1 MRKIIYL
8 IILWAVA
15 MMNTAIAQDSIF
27 PKGEKAPNV
36 HHTGD
41 VWLTHVSDADET
53 FDYNVAHA
61 FFAPGAKLDWHMHPK
76 GQQLLITEG
85 KGYYQ
90 ERGQPVQ
97 LVQVGDV
104 IKCLPG
110 VEHWHAA
117 TPDSEF
123 AYLAITGN
131 EPTKW
136 LEKLSDEAYRSI
148 KIQNKKR

>member
-1 MRKIIYL
+1 MKKIIYL

-15 MMNTAIAQDSIF
+15 MMNTAIAQERIF
-27 PKGEKAPNV
+27 PKGEKAANV

-41 VWLTHVSDADET
+41 VWLTLVSAADET

-61 FFAPGAKLDWHMHPK
+61 FFAPGAKLDWHMHPR
-76 GQQLLITEG
+76 GQQLIITEG

-90 ERGQPVQ
+90 ERDKPVQ
-97 LVQVGDV
+97 LLQKGDV

-136 LEKLSDEAYRSI
+136 LEKLSDEVYNSI
-148 KIQNKKR
+148 KIENRK